1 MGFAAPVQD
10 PAQLRSM
17 VEPGLI
23 TAAALDAVRALIAPG
38 VTTAELDAAA
48 SEVILARGAE
58 SNFQLVRGYRHTTCI
73 SVNDQ
78 VVHGI
83 PGERVLERAT
93 SSRST
98 PGAVQGLERRL
109 GDHRRR
115 ARRGPGRAGVARAAL
130 AGDRGSLWAGIAAL
144 ASASR
149 VGEIGDAVQ
158 GYIER
163 SGSYGILR
171 DYVGHGIGRG
181 CTRAD
186 DVQLPGVR
194 PRPRGAS
201 GPVLAIEPMVTVGS
215 EETFV
220 EDDDWTVTTVD
231 GSDGSHWEHSVAVH
245 ENGIWVLTA
254 ADGGAAGLAPFG
266 VTPPPSPERSPP
278 AVARLA
284 GCVKAPPQGTPP
296 RAFGIHP
303 QR

>member
-1 MGFAAPVQD
+1 MGLRRSLYKT
-10 PAQLRSM
+10 PAQLRAM

-83 PGERVLERAT
+83 PGERVLE
-93 SSRST
+93 
-98 PGAVQGLERRL
+98 PGDIVSIDAGAQFKGWNGDSAITVVVPGGDPAVQASRQRL
-109 GDHRRR
+109 SQ
-115 ARRGPGRAGVARAAL
+115 VTE
-130 AGDRGSLWAGIAAL
+130 GSLWAGVAAL

-163 SGSYGILR
+163 SGESYGILR
-171 DYVGHGIGRG
+171 DYVGHGIGRRMHEG
-181 CTRAD
+181 PTIFNYRVSDLGPA
-186 DVQLPGVR
+186 VR
-194 PRPRGAS
+194 PGLC
-201 GPVLAIEPMVTVGS
+201 VAIEPMITAGS

-245 ENGIWVLTA
+245 DNGVWVLTA

-266 VTPPPSPERSPP
+266 VTP
-278 AVARLA
+278 
-284 GCVKAPPQGTPP
+284 TPI
-296 RAFGIHP
+296 A
-303 QR
+303 

>member
-1 MGFAAPVQD
+1 MGLRRSLYKT
-10 PAQLRSM
+10 PAQLRAM

-83 PGERVLERAT
+83 PGERVLE
-93 SSRST
+93 
-98 PGAVQGLERRL
+98 PGDIVSIDAGAQFKGWNGDSAITVVVPGGDPAVQASRERL
-109 GDHRRR
+109 SQ
-115 ARRGPGRAGVARAAL
+115 VTE
-130 AGDRGSLWAGIAAL
+130 GSLWAGVAAL

-163 SGSYGILR
+163 SGESYGILR
-171 DYVGHGIGRG
+171 DYVGHGIGRRMHEG
-181 CTRAD
+181 PTIFNYRVSDLGPA
-186 DVQLPGVR
+186 VR
-194 PRPRGAS
+194 PGLC
-201 GPVLAIEPMVTVGS
+201 VAIEPMITAGS

-245 ENGIWVLTA
+245 ENGVWVLTA

-266 VTPPPSPERSPP
+266 VTP
-278 AVARLA
+278 
-284 GCVKAPPQGTPP
+284 TPI
-296 RAFGIHP
+296 A
-303 QR
+303 